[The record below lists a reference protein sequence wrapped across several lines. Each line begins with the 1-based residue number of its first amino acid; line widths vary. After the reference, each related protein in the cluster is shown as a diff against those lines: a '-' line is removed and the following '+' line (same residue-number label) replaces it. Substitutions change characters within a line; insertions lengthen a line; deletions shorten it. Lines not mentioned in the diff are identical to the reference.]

1 MYYREEKKMKNVH
14 YEMLINASAKDV
26 WNVVCRYGDVAQ
38 FHGGVEKTTSV
49 NDSPIEAQLGADRVC
64 DIHDMG
70 MHIVLKE
77 KIIEFKEGESYR
89 YEVYETKNFPVKAL
103 FFEFSIR
110 KQNEN
115 NTFLRLDIDYKGK
128 PAFIT
133 PLLKPKMQKLTRDV
147 LLGYKEYIETG
158 SQNVPIKDLRRK
170 YKSA

>member
-1 MYYREEKKMKNVH
+1 MNLANVH
-14 YEMLINASAKDV
+14 YEMLMEASAQKV
-26 WNVVCRYGDVAQ
+26 WEVIRRYGDVGQ
-38 FHGGVEKTTSV
+38 FHAGVEKTTNANGSS
-49 NDSPIEAQLGADRVC
+49 NQAYLGADRVC

-77 KIIEFKEGESYR
+77 KIIDFKEGESYR

-103 FFEFSIR
+103 YFEFRIR
-110 KQNEN
+110 KYDEN
-115 NTFLRLDIDYKGK
+115 RAYLRLDIDYKGK

-133 PLLKPKMQKLTRDV
+133 PFLKPKMQKLTRDV

-158 SQNVPIKDLRRK
+158 SANVPINVLRKK